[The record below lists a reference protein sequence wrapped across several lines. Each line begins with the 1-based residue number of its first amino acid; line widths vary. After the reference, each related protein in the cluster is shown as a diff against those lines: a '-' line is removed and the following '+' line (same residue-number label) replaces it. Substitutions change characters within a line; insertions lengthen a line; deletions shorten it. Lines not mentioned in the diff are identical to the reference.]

1 MLYTVFIRIRNF
13 CYLLF
18 HYLLIIEPEPY
29 LYILYVWPS
38 YKIRVIN
45 KKIAEVKVL
54 LRPNTE
60 VR

>member
-1 MLYTVFIRIRNF
+1 MLHTVFIRIRNF

-18 HYLLIIEPEPY
+18 HYLLIIDPKPD
-29 LYILYVWPS
+29 LYYVWPS